1 MIRGTCP
8 PQRGFASYQPYLGA
22 QFAAPGVQSHSQVD
36 LQQIEPLAPTFQSL
50 TAPGWLQQ
58 MAKYLIN

>member
-1 MIRGTCP
+1 MIRGTGP
-8 PQRGFASYQPYLGA
+8 PYLGA
-22 QFAAPGVQSHSQVD
+22 QFAAPGVQAQSQVD